1 LVHKAKWE
9 YFRVSQELEKE
20 LLAMSARQMDRRLQ
34 SRKREQKRKIYGQT
48 KPGAHL
54 STTSR

>member
-20 LLAMSARQMDRRLQ
+20 LLAMSARQMDRRCRAGNENR
-34 SRKREQKRKIYGQT
+34 SAR
-48 KPGAHL
+48 
-54 STTSR
+54 STGRPSPEHI